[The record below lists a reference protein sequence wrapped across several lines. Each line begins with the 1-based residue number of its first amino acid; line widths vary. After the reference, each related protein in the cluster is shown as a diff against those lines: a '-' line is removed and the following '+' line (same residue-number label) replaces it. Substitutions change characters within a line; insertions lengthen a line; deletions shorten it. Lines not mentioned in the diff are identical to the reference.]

1 MPEDA
6 HARARFRERRGSRR
20 PALPHGYPARGSAP
34 TRRARAAFR
43 WGGIGGAILAFLLP
57 VLPGQHEYLLYL
69 GTMALLF
76 GLLAQSWNLPAQA
89 GLFSFGHA
97 AFFGVGAYASA
108 LLSLRLHISPWTSLL
123 LAALLGATFGLVA
136 AEVAGELTG
145 PYFSLATLAMAE
157 ILRVVALNWTTLTE
171 GAWGLVGIPSLPW
184 SEGGGPAAR
193 LGSRTAD
200 YYAAL
205 LMLAVVC
212 GTAAWIRQAPLGLAV
227 EAIRQGEAR
236 AAASGVD
243 ARRVRRIALS
253 VSGLFAGG
261 AGALH
266 AHIFH
271 WVDPAS
277 AFSLNLSVLPLVMAM
292 FGGSGYLLGPALGA
306 AVLYLTNELLF
317 QRLAPGGHLWL
328 YGAAVMLVILA
339 LPNGILGWIEA
350 RTGGRHG
357 PV

>member
-1 MPEDA
+1 M
-6 HARARFRERRGSRR
+6 RGRRGGDAC
-20 PALPHGYPARGSAP
+20 PPIQ
-34 TRRARAAFR
+34 AAFR
-43 WGGIGGAILAFLLP
+43 WAGTGGATLAVLLPFLL
-57 VLPGQHEYLLYL
+57 GRSEYLLYL
-69 GTMALLF
+69 GTMALVF

-89 GLFSFGHA
+89 GLISFGHA

-108 LLSLRLHISPWTSLL
+108 LMSLRLHLSPWIGL
-123 LAALLGATFGLVA
+123 LAAALLASAFGLA
-136 AEVAGELTG
+136 AAGVAGDLTG

-157 ILRVVALNWTTLTE
+157 ILRVIALNWTTLTE

-184 SEGGGPAAR
+184 SESSGLAR
-193 LGSRTAD
+193 LVGARAAD

-205 LMLAVVC
+205 FMLGAAC
-212 GTAAWIRQAPLGLAV
+212 GTSAWIQRGPLGLAIR
-227 EAIRQGEAR
+227 AIRQGEAR

-243 ARRVRRIALS
+243 ARRVKRISLAA
-253 VSGLFAGG
+253 SGLFAGG

-266 AHIFH
+266 AHIFR

-306 AVLYLTNELLF
+306 VSLYLGNELIF

-328 YGAAVMLVILA
+328 YGGAVILVILG
-339 LPNGILGWIEA
+339 LPNGILGWLEA
-350 RTGGRHG
+350 QAGGRRG